1 MDSIYTILFDFY
13 GVVLEQWLFGHAKPR
28 TFLHIS
34 PAGCVT
40 GQALLLFSATDFADD
55 AFNKSW

>member
-34 PAGCVT
+34 VNGCVT
-40 GQALLLFSATDFADD
+40 EQALLWISVHDPL
-55 AFNKSW
+55 